1 MNIFSD
7 KTVLSVHDIV
17 YKEPTV
23 FGPRVQTDWQLVFVR
38 CGDVEVRLEQG
49 ASCRLR
55 AGEAV
60 VLVPGHRETF
70 HFAREG
76 ETRHGWLLAKIPQQE
91 AAPPEPPL
99 LRVVPFPPAWCQVV
113 DVLERLAGGA
123 PELVH
128 PLARQMADGLFQ
140 ACLHPEWRE
149 AQRERVLHPAV
160 EKARSHM
167 AVHFASPL
175 ELASLAREAGVSPTH
190 LVRLFR
196 RELGTTPMRALRAQR
211 LLRAE
216 HLLLHSG
223 WNVAEIGWRCG
234 FADPQHFSRC
244 FRAEHGLSP
253 GQYRKQAWDR
263 GSLCPRVK

>member
-1 MNIFSD
+1 MNIFTEKTGFWVD
-7 KTVLSVHDIV
+7 KIV
-17 YKEPTV
+17 YKKPTV
-23 FGPRVQTDWQLVFVR
+23 FGPRVQTDWQLVFVQ
-38 CGDVEVRLEQG
+38 CGDAEVELEQG

-76 ETRHGWLLAKIPQQE
+76 ETRHGWLLARVPHQE

-99 LRVVPFPPAWCQVV
+99 LRVVPFPPVLRQVV
-113 DVLERLAGGA
+113 EVMERLAGGGS
-123 PELVH
+123 ELVH

-160 EKARSHM
+160 EKVQGHM
-167 AVHFASPL
+167 TEHFAEPL
-175 ELASLAREAGVSPTH
+175 TLAALAREAGVSPTH

-196 RELGTTPMRALRAQR
+196 RELGITPMRALRRQR
-211 LLRAE
+211 LQRAE
-216 HLLLHSG
+216 DLLVHSG
-223 WNVAEIGWRCG
+223 WTVAEIAYRCG

-244 FRAEHGLSP
+244 FRAEHDPSP
-253 GQYRKQAWDR
+253 GRYRKQVWER
-263 GSLCPRVK
+263 GG